1 MARTQVTIAKT
12 VRTNTSPSA
21 VAPITKQVIDAEI
34 TGAGKGIEISDFFLC
49 TENTLIIEN
58 TSGADKVIKLIA
70 GEHASAVASGAG
82 DKEITIVAARN
93 ATSPAMI
100 DQIESARFKKDD
112 GGALV
117 VEFEDGMT
125 GFVYAIGKS
134 RGIG

>member
-1 MARTQVTIAKT
+1 MARTKVTIAKT

-21 VAPITKQVIDAEI
+21 VAPITKQAINGI
-34 TGAGKGIEISDFFLC
+34 TGVGNGIEISDFFLC

-58 TSGADKVIKLIA
+58 TSGSDKVIKLIA

-82 DKEITIVAARN
+82 DKEITIAAERDT
-93 ATSPAMI
+93 TSPAMI

-125 GFVYAIGKS
+125 GYVYAIGKS

>member
-21 VAPITKQVIDAEI
+21 VATITKQAIDGI
-34 TGAGKGIEISDFFLC
+34 TGAGNGIEISDFFLC

-58 TSGADKVIKLIA
+58 TTGSDKVIKLIA

-112 GGALV
+112 GGGLV
-117 VEFEDGMT
+117 VEFETGMT
-125 GFVYAIGKS
+125 GYVYAIGKS

>member
-1 MARTQVTIAKT
+1 MARTKVTIAKT

-21 VAPITKQVIDAEI
+21 VATITKQAINDI
-34 TGAGKGIEISDFFLC
+34 TGAGNGIEISDFFLC

-58 TSGADKVIKLIA
+58 TTNSDKVIKLIA

-100 DQIESARFKKDD
+100 DQIESARFKKND

-117 VEFEDGMT
+117 VEFETGMT
-125 GFVYAIGKS
+125 GYVYAIGKS

>member
-1 MARTQVTIAKT
+1 M
-12 VRTNTSPSA
+12 
-21 VAPITKQVIDAEI
+21 
-34 TGAGKGIEISDFFLC
+34 
-49 TENTLIIEN
+49 IIEN
-58 TSGADKVIKLIA
+58 TRSDKVIKLIA

-82 DKEITIVAARN
+82 DKEITIEAARN
-93 ATSPAMI
+93 ETSPAMI

-125 GFVYAIGKS
+125 GYVYAIGKS

>member
-21 VAPITKQVIDAEI
+21 VATITKQAIDDI
-34 TGAGKGIEISDFFLC
+34 TGVGNGIEITDFFLC

-58 TSGADKVIKLIA
+58 TCGENKVIKLIA

-82 DKEITIVAARN
+82 DKEITIVAERN

-117 VEFEDGMT
+117 VEFETGMR
-125 GFVYAIGKS
+125 GYVYAIGKS

>member
-1 MARTQVTIAKT
+1 MVREKVTIAKT

-21 VAPITKQVIDAEI
+21 VATITKQAIDTI
-34 TGAGKGIEISDFFLC
+34 TGVGNGIEISDFFLC

-58 TSGADKVIKLIA
+58 TSSADKVIKLIA

-82 DKEITIVAARN
+82 DKEITIEAARD
-93 ATSPAMI
+93 AESPAMI

-125 GFVYAIGKS
+125 GYVYAIGKS